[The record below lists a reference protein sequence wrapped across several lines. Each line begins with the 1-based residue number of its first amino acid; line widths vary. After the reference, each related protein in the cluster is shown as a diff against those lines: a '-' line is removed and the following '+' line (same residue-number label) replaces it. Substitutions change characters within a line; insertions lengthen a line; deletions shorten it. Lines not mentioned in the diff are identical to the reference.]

1 MGNKRKRS
9 RAIKNLQKS
18 SEIKVALVEGSTE
31 KNYLEFLK
39 NHYNSSIKLKIL
51 QQSTLKKNFKNQI
64 ERYADNEGI
73 DVQELILVYD
83 LENSQEEF
91 VTFISNEH
99 LKHKNTYLVQ
109 PCIELHFLLH
119 FDTFQWS
126 NNNYYDQASMQQKL
140 VERLPK
146 YKKGANFAWE
156 QHINKDQ
163 LELAKQR
170 SLKNFD
176 SFKDKSFSLIGKL
189 IVDHLET

>member
-1 MGNKRKRS
+1 MGNKRMRS
-9 RAIKNLQKS
+9 KAIKNLQRS
-18 SEIKVALVEGSTE
+18 SEIKVALVEGSSE
-31 KNYLEFLK
+31 KNYSEFLK

-83 LENSQEEF
+83 LENSEEEF
-91 VTFISNEH
+91 ATFISSEH
-99 LKHKNTYLVQ
+99 LKHKNTYLIQ

-126 NNNYYDQASMQQKL
+126 NNNYYEQASIQKKL

-146 YKKGANFAWE
+146 YKKGASFAWE
-156 QHINKDQ
+156 QYINKEQ

-176 SFKDKSFSLIGKL
+176 SFRDKSFSLIVQL
-189 IVDHLET
+189 IVDHLE